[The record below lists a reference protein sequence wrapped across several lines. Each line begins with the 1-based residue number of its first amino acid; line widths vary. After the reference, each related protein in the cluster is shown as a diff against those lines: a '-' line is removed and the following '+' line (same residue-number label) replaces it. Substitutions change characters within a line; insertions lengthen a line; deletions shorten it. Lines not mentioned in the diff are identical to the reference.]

1 MRNTLFYILFITLLM
16 AGCSKKQSASNQQM
30 LDELMHA
37 EAMHADGIPLMNDT
51 VLLHCID
58 YFRETGDEQHEA
70 HAMLHQGMELY
81 YHGRYMEGLS
91 MIKQVEKMMEG
102 VDDADLCFTLDAVMG
117 DINDNAG
124 NMPLTLLY
132 YHRALEVAQKSGDV
146 NRQVQMLN
154 NLATTFDKTAQMD
167 SLQHYVEQSRA
178 LRSQTKANIRATS
191 LVNEASLMLH
201 QGRIK
206 EAEALLNSSR
216 QYAPLDKGMM
226 LQADI
231 DALQG
236 KMQEAHDLWYELLN
250 TPIPEIR
257 IHCFERLIYYYQQ
270 EGLPERVAD
279 LSKRLNRYYQ
289 RVFVESPSADIIAL
303 QTQIDQQQKER
314 RQYRITIL
322 LLSCIS
328 FLLICILI
336 GIGYYR
342 RRIGRLNTHID
353 SLNQKYLTWQMAE
366 GLLSSDIVNRLHHMA
381 NKGKEAENS
390 DWKELHAL
398 IQQQSPE
405 FLARLN
411 ASASLSP
418 LETNVCLL
426 IRLRFT
432 PSEIAIL
439 TGISPQ
445 RVTNMRTSLLLKI
458 FGEKGGA
465 KDFDSRLRGM

>member
-1 MRNTLFYILFITLLM
+1 MRNTLLYIILFTLLM
-16 AGCSKKQSASNQQM
+16 AGCSKKQSATNQQM
-30 LDELMHA
+30 LDALMEA
-37 EAMHADGIPLMNDT
+37 EAMHADGIPLTNDT
-51 VLLHCID
+51 VLQHCID
-58 YFRETGDEQHEA
+58 YFRQIGDRQHEA
-70 HAMLHQGMELY
+70 QAMLHHGMDLY

-91 MIKQVEKMMEG
+91 MIKQVEKMAENL
-102 VDDADLCFTLDAVMG
+102 DDLDLCFTLDAVLG

-124 NMPLTLLY
+124 NMPLTLHY
-132 YHRALEVAQKSGDV
+132 YHRALEAAQKSGDV
-146 NRQVQMLN
+146 NKQVQMLN
-154 NLATTFDKTAQMD
+154 NLATTFDKTEQLD
-167 SLQHYVEQSRA
+167 SLQHYVELSHA
-178 LRSQTKANIRATS
+178 LRHQTKAIIRATS
-191 LVNEASLMLH
+191 LVNEASLMLNKD
-201 QGRIK
+201 RIK
-206 EAEALLNSSR
+206 NALELLDSSR
-216 QYAPLDKGMM
+216 QYAILDKGTM

-231 DALQG
+231 NAQQG
-236 KMQEAHDLWYELLN
+236 KMQEAHDLWYELLH

-257 IHCFERLIYYYQQ
+257 IHCYECLINYYQQ
-270 EGLPERVAD
+270 QGNHERVAD
-279 LSKRLNRYYQ
+279 LSKRLNQYYQ
-289 RVFVESPSADIIAL
+289 RIYVESPSADIIAL
-303 QTQIDQQQKER
+303 QTHIDQQQKER
-314 RQYRITIL
+314 RQYRTTIL

-328 FLLICILI
+328 FLLVCILI

-342 RRIGRLNTHID
+342 RCIGKLNTHID

-366 GLLSSDIVNRLHHMA
+366 GLLSSDMVNHLHHMA
-381 NKGKEAENS
+381 NKGKEAEKEE
-390 DWKELHAL
+390 WKELHTL

-411 ASASLSP
+411 ASANLSP

-465 KDFDSRLRGM
+465 RDFDSRLRGM